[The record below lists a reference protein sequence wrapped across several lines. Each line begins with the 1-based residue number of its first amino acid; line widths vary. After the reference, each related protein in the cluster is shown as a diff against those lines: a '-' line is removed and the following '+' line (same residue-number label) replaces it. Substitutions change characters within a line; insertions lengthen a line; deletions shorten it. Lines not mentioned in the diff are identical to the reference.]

1 MLDDG
6 GAAVEGL
13 RRAYICTV
21 GERRCQYRYTDE
33 GEGMRVRDFGLTGC
47 GLLCS
52 CARDAAVEDG
62 NAVLM

>member
-6 GAAVEGL
+6 GVAVEGL

-21 GERRCQYRYTDE
+21 GERRCQHRYTEDD
-33 GEGMRVRDFGLTGC
+33 GGMRVRTFGLTGC

-52 CARDAAVEDG
+52 CAGDAAVEDG